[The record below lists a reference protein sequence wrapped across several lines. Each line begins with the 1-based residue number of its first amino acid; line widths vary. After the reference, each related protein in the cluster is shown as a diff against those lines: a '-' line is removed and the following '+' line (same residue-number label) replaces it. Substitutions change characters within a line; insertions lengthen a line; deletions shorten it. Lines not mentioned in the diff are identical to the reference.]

1 MRTWLAIAAQES
13 VYQRALKTMLVVG
26 TILALINHGEA
37 LLTGEIAVKGW
48 IQIVLTFL
56 VPYCVS
62 TYASVQAILRLT
74 GGKASDSA
82 LRQGN

>member
-1 MRTWLAIAAQES
+1 MKAWLAIAVQEP
-13 VYQRALKTMLVVG
+13 VYKRALRIMLVVG

-37 LLTGEIAVKGW
+37 LLTGEIAIKGW

-62 TYASVQAILRLT
+62 TYASVQAIIRLT
-74 GGKASDSA
+74 GGKASDST